1 MHKYAIGVIGAS
13 GYSGIELC
21 RILTAHAGV
30 EVRFVASDR
39 WEGAIAANLAAD
51 AAYR

>member
-21 RILTAHAGV
+21 RVLAAHPGV

-39 WEGAIAANLAAD
+39 
-51 AAYR
+51 